1 MQPMDDIHQL
11 VFTHTIPDGVVVAI
25 SGMEDYVCQIV
36 TGSVVFLTRVLSV
49 KYNICLPVLKGE
61 Q

>member
-1 MQPMDDIHQL
+1 MACVMGGL
-11 VFTHTIPDGVVVAI
+11 TYWLTGLA
-25 SGMEDYVCQIV
+25 GMEDYVCQIV